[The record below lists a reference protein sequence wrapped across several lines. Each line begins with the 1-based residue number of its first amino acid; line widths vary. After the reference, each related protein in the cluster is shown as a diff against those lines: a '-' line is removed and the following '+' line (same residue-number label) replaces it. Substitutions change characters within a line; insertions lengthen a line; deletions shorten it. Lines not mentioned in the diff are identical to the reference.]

1 MRLLHGSN
9 VEVKKPDLKECHS
22 KNDFGRGFYLTPS
35 WNRAWEMGK
44 RRVSIQQ
51 KGEITVNA
59 FNFNLKKAKE
69 AGLNVASYTGF
80 SVEWARFVIRNRDE
94 EFFHHNYDIVIG
106 PVADIRKSSV
116 SSASSPRRIWK
127 TAPCRFLLTGS
138 INLEAAIP
146 STASAPTKH

>member
-9 VEVKKPDLKECHS
+9 VEVRKPDLKECHS

-59 FNFNLKKAKE
+59 RDYRKCLQFQLEESERGGAE
-69 AGLNVASYTGF
+69 CGF
-80 SVEWARFVIRNRDE
+80 LSGFQ
-94 EFFHHNYDIVIG
+94 
-106 PVADIRKSSV
+106 
-116 SSASSPRRIWK
+116 
-127 TAPCRFLLTGS
+127 C
-138 INLEAAIP
+138 
-146 STASAPTKH
+146 

>member
-69 AGLNVASYTGF
+69 AGQFGSSYTQYCF
-80 SVEWARFVIRNRDE
+80 CTDKALNELKKI
-94 EFFHHNYDIVIG
+94 
-106 PVADIRKSSV
+106 
-116 SSASSPRRIWK
+116 
-127 TAPCRFLLTGS
+127 
-138 INLEAAIP
+138 
-146 STASAPTKH
+146 

>member
-9 VEVKKPDLKECHS
+9 VEVRKPDLKECHS
-22 KNDFGRGFYLTPS
+22 KNDVGRGFYLTPS

-69 AGLNVASYTGF
+69 AGLNVAHYPGF

-106 PVADIRKSSV
+106 PGQS
-116 SSASSPRRIWK
+116 IWK
-127 TAPCRFLLTGS
+127 QLYPVLL
-138 INLEAAIP
+138 L
-146 STASAPTKH
+146 H